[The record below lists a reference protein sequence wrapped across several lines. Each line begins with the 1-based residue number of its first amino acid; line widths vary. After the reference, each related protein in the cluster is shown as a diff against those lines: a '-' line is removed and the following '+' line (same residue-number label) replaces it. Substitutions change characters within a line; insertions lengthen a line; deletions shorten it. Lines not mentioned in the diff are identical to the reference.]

1 MHGFSE
7 KENCLHDLNIRIEPH
22 QEAHPIKFDIE
33 FTIIVKIFT
42 NNTKEVDKQVLLNMH
57 DVIKLKISL
66 VEFNV

>member
-22 QEAHPIKFDIE
+22 QEAHPIKFDNE

-42 NNTKEVDKQVLLNMH
+42 TNTIAVDKTG
-57 DVIKLKISL
+57 
-66 VEFNV
+66 FA

>member
-7 KENCLHDLNIRIEPH
+7 KENCLHDLNIRKESH

-42 NNTKEVDKQVLLNMH
+42 TNTIAVDKTG
-57 DVIKLKISL
+57 
-66 VEFNV
+66 FA